1 MRSGNFGRRVV
12 EAGGAAGGAPL
23 EEAAALEGGSQVTHC
38 GARIRGRH
46 SVDTKLTAPASTT
59 RTSRFDQRRSGPAGN
74 LVDHLAETW
83 GETGASAAAAH
94 GATAVEAGETALAT
108 EAPGGPND
116 ALAAANHSSSGI
128 ARLIIKTHPAART
141 TGNQGKFLFK
151 MMRIAGSSLPSHP
164 RSESIR
170 RARLFISI
178 AVSSFEPVVTQPG
191 VRSPFIGAAR
201 GLPRRV
207 GAPALD
213 THSAAETPASDR
225 SCCLRAHPSAPV

>member
-1 MRSGNFGRRVV
+1 PAVPRSHRVV
-12 EAGGAAGGAPL
+12 EASGAAGGAPL
-23 EEAAALEGGSQVTHC
+23 EEAAALEGGSQVTHR

-59 RTSRFDQRRSGPAGN
+59 RTSRFDQRRSRPAGN

-94 GATAVEAGETALAT
+94 GATRIGTLNAVEAGETALAT

-178 AVSSFEPVVTQPG
+178 AASSF
-191 VRSPFIGAAR
+191 
-201 GLPRRV
+201 
-207 GAPALD
+207 
-213 THSAAETPASDR
+213 
-225 SCCLRAHPSAPV
+225 

>member
-1 MRSGNFGRRVV
+1 M
-12 EAGGAAGGAPL
+12 
-23 EEAAALEGGSQVTHC
+23 
-38 GARIRGRH
+38 
-46 SVDTKLTAPASTT
+46 LT
-59 RTSRFDQRRSGPAGN
+59 N

-94 GATAVEAGETALAT
+94 GATRIGTLTAVEAGETALAT

-207 GAPALD
+207 GVPALD
-213 THSAAETPASDR
+213 THSAAQTPASDR
-225 SCCLRAHPSAPV
+225 SCCLPGPL